1 MSAARPAPLLAAA
14 LALGVL
20 WLVAGAIGFAG
31 PRWERLLAQL
41 GADLPTPTA
50 WLVAALQLRLH
61 LLGALLPSLGL
72 ALLAWRRSRWLMTA
86 SLAGLVLAAL
96 AAAATLW
103 ALSLPLDCACALIP
117 V

>member
-1 MSAARPAPLLAAA
+1 MHTHNLRQSLPMIAFA
-14 LALGVL
+14 LAL
-20 WLVAGAIGFAG
+20 AIGWHFG
-31 PRWERLLAQL
+31 FVSPE
-41 GADLPTPTA
+41 
-50 WLVAALQLRLH
+50 
-61 LLGALLPSLGL
+61 
-72 ALLAWRRSRWLMTA
+72 TA